1 MVHHGHPLQV
11 NKEKSNTSV
20 DFMYLAYNICYIV
33 AFILTFPLLALRLL
47 WKGKYRRSFK
57 ERLGLK
63 GVTRWSGKEEARP
76 IWIHALSVGET
87 LSSVALVRA
96 LAERYPE
103 IPLVFSTS
111 TETGQQTALNALG
124 NMVSAPFFFP
134 LDLLFAVRRTLG
146 RIRPRLFVLIETD
159 IWPNFLR
166 ELKTRGIPAILV
178 NGRMSSSSFKGYR
191 TFRFFV
197 KQVLFC
203 FQAIGMQA
211 PLYAHRMVEM
221 GAPEDKVFVGGNLK
235 FDQEHRYIEQPEREE
250 ILHSLGWH
258 RPRKRVLVAGS
269 THAGEEEIIFGA
281 FSRLLQDFPDA
292 VLIAAP
298 RNPERFEQVR
308 RLALGKGFGCRRL
321 SDPAN
326 PTDQVVVVDRIGELS
341 RLYSVGE
348 SVFMGGSLVQEGG
361 HNLLEPAAQKKP
373 IVFGPF
379 MDDFQEMAE
388 RMVEAGGG
396 QVVSNQD
403 ELYQTW
409 KSFLDSH
416 PLAERTGEMAYQV
429 WQTNRGALQN
439 YLRCLERYL
448 N

>member
-1 MVHHGHPLQV
+1 MAY
-11 NKEKSNTSV
+11 
-20 DFMYLAYNICYIV
+20 MYLAYNICFIV
-33 AFILTFPLLALRLL
+33 AFILTFPFLALRLL
-47 WKGKYRRSFK
+47 WNGKYRRSFK

-63 GVTRWSGKEEARP
+63 VVNRWSGKKELRP
-76 IWIHALSVGET
+76 IWIHALSVGEA
-87 LSSVALVRA
+87 LSAVALVKA
-96 LAERYPE
+96 LADRYPK

-124 NMVSAPFFFP
+124 NMVSGTFFFP
-134 LDLLFAVRRTLG
+134 LDLFFAVRRTLE

-159 IWPNFLR
+159 LWPSFLR
-166 ELKTRGIPAILV
+166 ELKKRGIPAILI

-191 TFRFFV
+191 TFRFFM

-211 PLYAHRMVEM
+211 PLYARRMVEI

-235 FDQEHRYIEQPEREE
+235 FDQEYRYIEQPERDE
-250 ILHSLGWH
+250 ILYSLGWH
-258 RPRKRVLVAGS
+258 GPRKRVLVAGS

-292 VLIAAP
+292 VLIEAP

-308 RLALGKGFGCRRL
+308 RLALGMGLGCRRL

-326 PTDQVVVVDRIGELS
+326 PADQVVVIDRIGELS

-348 SVFMGGSLVQEGG
+348 SVFVGGSMVQEGG
-361 HNLLEPAAQKKP
+361 HNLLEPAAQKKS
-373 IVFGPF
+373 ILFGPY
-379 MDDFQEMAE
+379 MDDFQEMAD
-388 RMVEAGGG
+388 RIVEAGGG
-396 QVVSNQD
+396 LVVSNQD
-403 ELYQTW
+403 ELYQAW
-409 KSFLDSH
+409 KSFLDSR